1 MRLRAK
7 LFIGFGTVF
16 IVLLLLVGAFLCLL
30 LHRTSGSYFD
40 SAGIRIFY
48 TVEGTGTPLILVH
61 GLAAN
66 ADLNWRRPGVTRTLA
81 QDFQVIS
88 FDLRGHGL
96 SDKPDEPDKYGVQM
110 VDDIIHLMDHLKISR
125 AHVAGYSLGGFLALK
140 AVTMH
145 PDRFISA
152 AICAAGWKDPEDP
165 SPLPNPY
172 KPPENEDTGQV
183 QSASVFTAAA
193 PKSLFNTLRSNIGDR
208 IISRPVRNALKAG
221 YRELAVERVRLENN
235 VIPMLNIIGTR
246 DGLLPLSRDLVAVAS
261 NLEVYEIPGATHF
274 SLPFK
279 SVFKSRLHEFFLKH
293 DMNDTTRNP

>member
-110 VDDIIHLMDHLKISR
+110 VDDIIPHGPLKFPCTCG
-125 AHVAGYSLGGFLALK
+125 GYSLGGFLALK

-145 PDRFISA
+145 PDRSLA
-152 AICAAGWKDPEDP
+152 LRYARQAGRIPG
-165 SPLPNPY
+165 PLPAQSVQAS
-172 KPPENEDTGQV
+172 ENEDTG
-183 QSASVFTAAA
+183 
-193 PKSLFNTLRSNIGDR
+193 R
-208 IISRPVRNALKAG
+208 
-221 YRELAVERVRLENN
+221 
-235 VIPMLNIIGTR
+235 
-246 DGLLPLSRDLVAVAS
+246 
-261 NLEVYEIPGATHF
+261 F
-274 SLPFK
+274 SQLPF
-279 SVFKSRLHEFFLKH
+279 SPLP
-293 DMNDTTRNP
+293 RNHI